1 MTLSSKTLII
11 TLVLGLTLAYSLF
24 EKKKFEGMMSAGDTS
39 PILKMMPDFHLT
51 SFKDKVSLSKE
62 YFKSSDASF
71 VHFWGTWC
79 APCEAEF
86 PEFLKFAEK
95 FEKDN
100 IKFLLLAIKDNDK
113 KIKKFLKR
121 FGKLPS
127 NVVVAHDKSGAS
139 MPQFGTVRVPETYLF
154 DSNFVNIKK
163 FEGPQPWGIE
173 SFYPRIKRL
182 IFGH

>member
-1 MTLSSKTLII
+1 MSLSSKTLII
-11 TLVLGLTLAYSLF
+11 TLVLGLTLAYSLY
-24 EKKKFEGMMSAGDTS
+24 EKKKFDGLVTAGDS
-39 PILKMMPDFHLT
+39 EPVLKMMPDFNLN
-51 SFKDKVSLSKE
+51 SFKKNIPLSKS
-62 YFKSSDASF
+62 YFSSSKASF

-86 PEFLKFAEK
+86 PEFLRFAEK

-100 IKFLLLAIKDNDK
+100 VKFLLLAINDNDK

-121 FGKLPS
+121 FGELPS

-139 MPQFGTVRVPETYLF
+139 MAQFGTVRVPETYIF
-154 DSNFVNIKK
+154 DSGFRNIKK
-163 FEGPQPWGIE
+163 FAGPQAWE
-173 SFYPRIKRL
+173 MKSFYPRIKRL